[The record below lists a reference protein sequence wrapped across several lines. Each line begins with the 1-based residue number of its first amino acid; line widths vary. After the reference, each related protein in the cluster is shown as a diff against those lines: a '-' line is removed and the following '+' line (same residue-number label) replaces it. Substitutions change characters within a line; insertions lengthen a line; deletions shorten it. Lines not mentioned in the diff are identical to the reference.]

1 MPTIW
6 DLSWNVWFQ
15 FIPFYLQIK
24 PIRRRSTF
32 LMLVFRAYDRAQDR
46 PYTLTW
52 LLTQLGGAYVIILGL
67 YLYLQARGASVVPP
81 GRVFNIE
88 YGEGLNINHNVPSV
102 PCKF

>member
-6 DLSWNVWFQ
+6 DMSWTVWFQ

-32 LMLVFRAYDRAQDR
+32 LMLVYRAYDRAQDR

-52 LLTQLGGAYVIILGL
+52 LLTQLAGGYVIILGL
-67 YLYLQARGASVVPP
+67 YLYLEAGSTIPAVMTRPLAAQHARSFHHLFA
-81 GRVFNIE
+81 N
-88 YGEGLNINHNVPSV
+88 
-102 PCKF
+102 